1 MNFAGYT
8 ITKTVKEDKNGIS
21 VITYTAND
29 LPSIKQEPSSLARP
43 FYLPHLVITVQ
54 QFTADKKDYNGF
66 NTLDDVYA
74 WYNYL
79 YKMQRMMT
87 AR

>member
-1 MNFAGYT
+1 MSVSFRVPSWLKLDIKEMNFAGYT

-54 QFTADKKDYNGF
+54 QFTADKKRLQWF
-66 NTLDDVYA
+66 
-74 WYNYL
+74 
-79 YKMQRMMT
+79 
-87 AR
+87 